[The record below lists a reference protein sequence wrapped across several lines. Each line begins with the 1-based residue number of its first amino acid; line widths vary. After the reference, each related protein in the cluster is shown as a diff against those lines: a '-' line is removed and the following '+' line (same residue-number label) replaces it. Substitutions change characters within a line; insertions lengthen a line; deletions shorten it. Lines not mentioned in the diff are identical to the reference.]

1 MFDTRYSRQL
11 LLPEIGAAKQQKLA
25 QTRVLVAGAGGLGCP
40 IIQYLAAAGVGHI
53 GIADADTVE
62 LTNLNRQTLYT
73 PAQVGRSKAQLAAQW
88 VQAFNPLISCTAYET
103 ALTQYNVPD
112 ILPNYHLLID
122 ATDNFTARYL
132 LNDAA
137 VLLGKPMV
145 YGAVYRFQGQIAVF
159 NLSLPDG
166 SFSAN
171 YRHLYPTPPLP
182 HQTPNCADAGV
193 LGIVPGIIGALQ
205 ANEALKIITGI
216 GQPLF
221 NKVCYYNALLHQS
234 YTVAIQPQNRFAN
247 TAPKTMQEL
256 QNFNYELF
264 CQNTTPQTIHSITP
278 QHFTQYLNRPKTLII
293 DVRNPNEEPPITQFD
308 HIKLSLTQLPH
319 LLPDLGNYN
328 TLITFCQTGERSRL
342 AAQIISQ
349 NFPQI
354 SVYSLAGGISGIL

>member
-1 MFDTRYSRQL
+1 MFDTRYSRQM
-11 LLPEIGAAKQQKLA
+11 LLPEMGAAKQQKLA
-25 QTRVLVAGAGGLGCP
+25 QARVLVAGAGGLGCP
-40 IIQYLAAAGVGHI
+40 VIQYLAAAGVGHI

-73 PAQVGRSKAQLAAQW
+73 PAQVGVSKARLAVQW
-88 VQAFNPLISCTAYET
+88 VQAFNPHISCTAYET

-137 VLLGKPMV
+137 VLLNKPLV

-159 NLSLPDG
+159 NLPLPDG

-171 YRHLYPTPPLP
+171 YRHLYPTPP

-221 NKVCYYNALLHQS
+221 NKVCYYNALLHQT
-234 YTVAIQPQNRFAN
+234 YTVAIQPHNRFSNA
-247 TAPKTMQEL
+247 APKTMQEL
-256 QNFNYELF
+256 QNFNYVQF
-264 CQNTTPQTIHSITP
+264 CQNTTPQTIHNITP
-278 QHFTQYLNRPKTLII
+278 KQFTQHLNRPKTLII
-293 DVRNPNEEPPITQFD
+293 DVRNPHEEPHLTHFK
-308 HIKLSLTQLPH
+308 HIRVPLSQLPH
-319 LLPDLGNYN
+319 SLPSLDNYN
-328 TLITFCQTGERSRL
+328 TVITFCQTGERSHM

-349 NFPQI
+349 TFPEI
-354 SVYSLAGGISGIL
+354 TVYSLAGGISGIL